1 MAEYKSSKQIL
12 TKAKDNLNKVEKQ
25 EKDIKEE
32 AISISQEVDKKN
44 TLNSLK
50 TKLIKSSEAN
60 LSSLKETYT
69 TLNNLKS
76 SLIGLKSAVEQ
87 SAVANNTINSL
98 LATNLISLTQINS
111 VLSAFRADY
120 ILSKN
125 GETLKGYGYY
135 DINNMINSLGV
146 NRINDN
152 NIKAILRNI
161 NKAANY
167 ANKSSNSV
175 RGKIGN
181 SNLDTF
187 GDKENIFDKLMGKI
201 QQGAQFASILQL
213 IPGKIG
219 QTAKQ
224 KIGKMDLNNGFGSF
238 LGSLMSDKNKA
249 NILNPLKE
257 LGMDLQDSNDP
268 ISQKLG
274 GLMKKAGLTKAKKQ
288 RETDPNLVMSSLAP
302 FADDIKDLVE
312 FKVKALHAR
321 PKSIPDFA
329 TPIWIINSK
338 DQTNYI
344 GKHYQSKD
352 SDLVANRILEILE
365 GRATNTKDKYGNDLL
380 SYENGIWKGS
390 LAEGRNRKVLDKAS
404 SIASQN
410 VYNRNHERY
419 GYRQTDEEGNYI
431 GDVIYE
437 DDNDATK
444 AIKDFSRVSSSGLL
458 NALPNMNFSRGS
470 FESNMMNVIQT
481 MQQTGLGD
489 GIENGK
495 NYLKS
500 AGNAVFHIGKN
511 IVVGSHKGGRK
522 AKKKHKRKN
531 EKEITVRVHQ
541 GERILGAEALE
552 EQEAL
557 NNTSKVL
564 GTIGG
569 MLNSIVGLTQMKTQL
584 FSKYVNGDT
593 VIPDEIKSSKEVI
606 GESVL
611 RSIGDYTNIKPY
623 MLISAD
629 VKTKFANKVSE
640 NLTTSEYFGDDN
652 DIVETTEETIPA
664 SPVIVDD
671 SETEEQV
678 SEAKA
683 QNEERANEEIQQYR
697 EELEAQAEEQKAQ
710 DDAEY
715 AEEQKIKE
723 DFKHKKWLKEKAKNA
738 KKWLIEKAAA
748 AKARAIKWAG
758 MLKGFKAEKDGE
770 KKVSKN
776 TFKSNAKR
784 LAVKFKNTVKRE
796 GKHLGK
802 KVKGVVKRLISHL
815 TWTNLK
821 TNAKN
826 FGEKMKSFS
835 EKAGSVIETVGGV
848 AGKAIDA
855 IKAVPIY
862 GKAASFAASA
872 AVGLA
877 IVGIGSA
884 IAKSISKGKDANI
897 NTNSITS
904 ITDKYKNKAEKQ
916 SEENKKE
923 ENNDNNIGKQK
934 EEERTN
940 EDVKNVES
948 INSETNY
955 KINNKNNINNSL
967 TSFSNTGGNLLKYL
981 NKRQIQA
988 LIEGSKSRFANLM
1001 LRDPRKAAN
1010 IIFLLNNGA
1019 ALANLKNTKSSDL
1032 NNIETA
1038 ANSSNNSSNKTSSST
1053 EDSSNGNNSVW
1064 SKLLKQLNS
1073 KKELLSDDIG
1083 SEGYSEDVTVAS
1095 LQNMDTKEKGTV
1107 LNAFAKMFGLTVLED
1122 DDGNAIFTT
1131 TARKNAQQEALTKNL
1146 GNTSSLSG
1154 ASTTSSSSSASA
1166 TTDTSDENKDEE
1178 TYDGS
1183 KYIDYAQDGTWSNS
1197 ITESEINDYFTTSNG
1212 NTKEN
1217 PVVKILNNNWI
1228 KYKTDN
1234 GITDQTKITSSN
1246 NSSVSYPRRFFVR
1259 EEYPKIYRSYA
1270 SSWQHFK
1277 NSQAKTLM
1285 HRKLAESI
1293 KDSDAWNN
1301 PVDMYTKGS
1310 KERQYIKDS
1319 IKKKTDY
1326 DYSKFGLGRV
1336 NKNHQLDYGVSDD
1349 FLDASQYALNN
1360 GFKEPNGGTY
1370 PRFFNSYL
1378 GENGISVKQDSSV
1391 NSIKSSLAAGNPVIL
1406 MGNNPADDTSTPFG
1420 PEPHYVVAD
1429 GYDGRNIRVI
1439 DSESQNNYDYY
1450 NANNV
1455 LNHSTI
1461 KLSTSK
1467 KLNSSKKTARGTR
1480 SFKSKHNHSGRSR
1493 VFGSRHSAATNINK
1507 IRKRKYLK
1515 SARSRYG
1522 KGQNLYEA
1530 KIDQHPNLI
1539 KAAQE
1544 GWTQYGILASVTLAQ
1559 ACLESMFGESQLA
1572 REANNWFG
1580 HSLGFSSEKYR
1591 LPESY
1596 SMTTSWG
1603 SMAPTQWAKYRS
1615 AEDCFKDHAYVLSGQ
1630 SGNERYL
1637 KAVGETDPHKAIY
1650 AIANGG
1656 YCKDTDVVGVTDDGT
1671 WYSNH
1676 VMEFINDNNLRKYDV
1691 GSYNGK
1697 AAGSGG
1703 TKYSKICWTG
1713 DSRTEQMHNYFPD
1726 LEVVATKG
1734 GMTISYFNDHY
1745 SEAKAKIGYNIFC
1758 WYGVNGATKDEADK
1772 TAEAYNKLAADLKGK
1787 SQVFAGT
1794 IGHCPNGSGSNRVDG
1809 GCGQS
1814 LEGQN
1819 KGVEE
1824 FNAELKTKL
1833 SSDIILIDT
1842 YSYIKQLEE
1851 EMGAAAMS
1859 TDNLHYTKECSEKI
1873 KDYVTQQINS
1883 ASGAVSSATPSTGY
1897 SVGAIGDLYVT
1908 LQGYTDAKDILSKYK
1923 KGDDLWDNDDLTFG
1937 APTSSDGSAVIP
1949 STNYDTNDDNSAEE
1963 TSTATPSNNQQTT
1976 KPNNNTSSAEV
1987 SPDSS
1992 SSSSDGSNNT
2002 PSNSNSVVQ
2011 PDTNTSVYTSNGTLY
2026 IVNNI
2031 EYGIKTNIEE
2041 ILDEFK
2047 ELNNIQD
2054 NSLDVLNIIYQK
2066 LLKKKGLNKNMPING
2081 YDYSLKRRF
2090 V

>member
-12 TKAKDNLNKVEKQ
+12 AKAKDNLNKVEKQ

-32 AISISQEVDKKN
+32 AISISQEVDKKD

-87 SAVANNTINSL
+87 SAVVNNTINSL
-98 LATNLISLTQINS
+98 LASNLISLTQINS
-111 VLSAFRADY
+111 VLSAFRSDY
-120 ILSKN
+120 ILTKN

-135 DINNMINSLGV
+135 DTNAIINSLG
-146 NRINDN
+146 INHITDN

-161 NKAANY
+161 DKAANY
-167 ANKSSNSV
+167 ANKSSNKI
-175 RGKIGN
+175 RGMIGN

-187 GDKENIFDKLMGKI
+187 GDKENIVDKLMGKI

-224 KIGKMDLNNGFGSF
+224 KISRMDLNNGFGNF

-257 LGMDLQDSNDP
+257 LGMDLQGANDP
-268 ISQKLG
+268 ISKKLG
-274 GLMKKAGLTKAKKQ
+274 ELMKKAGLTKAKKQ

-312 FKVKALHAR
+312 FKVKALHTR

-329 TPIWIINSK
+329 TPIWIVNSK

-380 SYENGIWKGS
+380 TRENGIWKGS
-390 LAEGRNRKVLDKAS
+390 LAEGRNRKTLDNAS
-404 SIASQN
+404 RIASQN

-419 GYRQTDEEGNYI
+419 GYRQTDEKGNYI
-431 GDVIYE
+431 GDVIY
-437 DDNDATK
+437 DDNNDATK

-458 NALPNMNFSRGS
+458 NALPNMSLSEGS
-470 FESNMMNVIQT
+470 FESNVMNLVQT
-481 MQQTGLGD
+481 IQQTGLGD
-489 GIENGK
+489 GLENSK

-500 AGNAVFHIGKN
+500 AGKALFHIGKN

-522 AKKKHKRKN
+522 AKKRHKRKN

-569 MLNSIVGLTQMKTQL
+569 MLNSIVSLTQMKTQL

-593 VIPDEIKSSKEVI
+593 VIPDEIKTNKEII

-623 MLISAD
+623 MLIPSD
-629 VKTKFANKVSE
+629 VKTKFANKISE
-640 NLTTSEYFGDDN
+640 NLTTSEYFSDDETVEPPT
-652 DIVETTEETIPA
+652 DIIPDA
-664 SPVIVDD
+664 SPIIVDD
-671 SETEEQV
+671 SETDEQV

-683 QNEERANEEIQQYR
+683 QNEKMANEEIQKHK
-697 EELEAQAEEQKAQ
+697 EELEERVEEQKAQ

-723 DFKHKKWLKEKAKNA
+723 DFKHKKWLKEKAKNT

-770 KKVSKN
+770 KKISKN

-784 LAVKFKNTVKRE
+784 LAKKFKNTIKRE
-796 GKHLGK
+796 GKHIGK
-802 KVKGVVKRLISHL
+802 KVKNVVKRLISHL
-815 TWTNLK
+815 TWTNIK

-826 FGEKMKSFS
+826 FNEKLKSNS
-835 EKAGSVIETVGGV
+835 EKSGSIIETIGGV

-862 GKAASFAASA
+862 GKVAALAASA
-872 AVGLA
+872 ALGVS
-877 IVGIGSA
+877 ITGIGFSLLKGL
-884 IAKSISKGKDANI
+884 KSGKEQNI
-897 NTNSITS
+897 DINKTLS
-904 ITDKYKNKAEKQ
+904 ITDKYKNEAEKK
-916 SEENKKE
+916 SNEENKNE
-923 ENNDNNIGKQK
+923 DSNNIGKQK
-934 EEERTN
+934 ENEKVN
-940 EDVKNVES
+940 EDVKNIES
-948 INSETNY
+948 IKTENNY
-955 KINNKNNINNSL
+955 TSNNKKNIIGKLTNLIPNNND
-967 TSFSNTGGNLLKYL
+967 LLKYL
-981 NKRQIQA
+981 NKKQIQA
-988 LIEGSKSRFANLM
+988 LISGSKSKFAKLM
-1001 LRDPRKAAN
+1001 LKDPTKAAN

-1032 NNIETA
+1032 NNIDKAT
-1038 ANSSNNSSNKTSSST
+1038 NNTSNQNNI
-1053 EDSSNGNNSVW
+1053 DDNNGTVWNN
-1064 SKLLKQLNS
+1064 LLKELNT

-1107 LNAFAKMFGLTVLED
+1107 LNAFAKMFGMSVLED

-1146 GNTSSLSG
+1146 GNASSLASN
-1154 ASTTSSSSSASA
+1154 STTSSSASSSANTN
-1166 TTDTSDENKDEE
+1166 TTDENKDEE
-1178 TYDGS
+1178 KYDGS

-1246 NSSVSYPRRFFVR
+1246 NSSMSYPRRFFVR

-1319 IKKKTDY
+1319 IKKKTNY

-1336 NKNHQLDYGVSDD
+1336 NKNHQLDYGTSDD

-1378 GENGISVKQDSSV
+1378 GESGISVKQDSSI
-1391 NSIKSSLAAGNPVIL
+1391 NSIKNSLAAGNPVIL
-1406 MGNNPADDTSTPFG
+1406 MGNNPADDDSTPFG

-1439 DSESQNNYDYY
+1439 DSESQNTYDYY

-1467 KLNSSKKTARGTR
+1467 KLNSSKKTARGSR
-1480 SFKSKHNHSGRSR
+1480 SFKSKHTSSGRSR
-1493 VFGSRHSAATNINK
+1493 VFRSRHSTATNTNK
-1507 IRKRKYLK
+1507 IRKRKYLR

-1591 LPESY
+1591 LPEPY

-1603 SMAPTQWAKYRS
+1603 NMAPTQWARYRS

-1697 AAGSGG
+1697 AASGGG

-1772 TAEAYNKLAADLKGK
+1772 TAEAYNRLAADLKGK

-1814 LEGQN
+1814 LEEQN

-1842 YSYIKQLEE
+1842 YSYIKKLEE

-1873 KDYVTQQINS
+1873 RNYVAEQINS

-1949 STNYDTNDDNSAEE
+1949 ATNYDTNDDNSTEE

-2011 PDTNTSVYTSNGTLY
+2011 PDTNTNVYTSNGTLY

-2031 EYGIKTNIEE
+2031 EYGIKTNIEK

-2054 NSLDVLNIIYQK
+2054 DSLDVLNIIYQK
-2066 LLKKKGLNKNMPING
+2066 LLKKKGLNKNMPISG

>member
-12 TKAKDNLNKVEKQ
+12 AKAKDNLNKVEKQ

-32 AISISQEVDKKN
+32 AISISQEVDKKD

-146 NRINDN
+146 NHINDN

-175 RGKIGN
+175 RSKIGN

-224 KIGKMDLNNGFGSF
+224 KISGMDLNNGFGNF

-257 LGMDLQDSNDP
+257 LGMDLQGANDP
-268 ISQKLG
+268 ISKKLG
-274 GLMKKAGLTKAKKQ
+274 ELMKKAGLTKAKKQ

-329 TPIWIINSK
+329 TPIWIVNSK

-380 SYENGIWKGS
+380 TRENGIWKGS
-390 LAEGRNRKVLDKAS
+390 LAEGRNRKTLDNAS
-404 SIASQN
+404 RIASQN

-419 GYRQTDEEGNYI
+419 GYRQTDENGDYI
-431 GDVIYE
+431 GDVIY
-437 DDNDATK
+437 DDNNDATK
-444 AIKDFSRVSSSGLL
+444 AIKDFSRVSNSGLL
-458 NALPNMNFSRGS
+458 NALPNMSFSEGS
-470 FESNMMNVIQT
+470 FESNVMNVVQT

-489 GIENGK
+489 GLENSK

-500 AGNAVFHIGKN
+500 AGNALFHIGKN

-522 AKKKHKRKN
+522 AKKRHKRKN

-593 VIPDEIKSSKEVI
+593 VIPDEIKTNKEII

-623 MLISAD
+623 MLIPAD
-629 VKTKFANKVSE
+629 VKTKFANKISE
-640 NLTTSEYFGDDN
+640 NLTTSEYFGDD
-652 DIVETTEETIPA
+652 ETIEPPTEIIPDA
-664 SPVIVDD
+664 SPIIVDD
-671 SETEEQV
+671 SETDEQV

-683 QNEERANEEIQQYR
+683 QNEKMANEEIQKHK
-697 EELEAQAEEQKAQ
+697 EELEERVEEQKAQ

-723 DFKHKKWLKEKAKNA
+723 DFKHKKWLKEKAKNT

-748 AKARAIKWAG
+748 AKARVIKWAG

-784 LAVKFKNTVKRE
+784 LAKKFKNTVKRE
-796 GKHLGK
+796 GKHIGK
-802 KVKGVVKRLISHL
+802 KIKNVVKRLMSHL
-815 TWTNLK
+815 TWTNIK

-826 FGEKMKSFS
+826 SS
-835 EKAGSVIETVGGV
+835 EKLKSNSEKSGSIIETIGGV

-862 GKAASFAASA
+862 GKVAALAASA
-872 AVGLA
+872 ALGVS
-877 IVGIGSA
+877 ITGIGFA
-884 IAKSISKGKDANI
+884 LLKGLKSGKEQNI
-897 NTNSITS
+897 DINKTLS
-904 ITDKYKNKAEKQ
+904 ITDKYKNEAEKK
-916 SEENKKE
+916 SNEENKNE
-923 ENNDNNIGKQK
+923 DSNNIGKQK
-934 EEERTN
+934 ENEKVN
-940 EDVKNVES
+940 EDVKNIES
-948 INSETNY
+948 IKNENNY
-955 KINNKNNINNSL
+955 ASNNKKNIIGKLTNLIPNNND
-967 TSFSNTGGNLLKYL
+967 LLKYL
-981 NKRQIQA
+981 NKKQIQA
-988 LIEGSKSRFANLM
+988 LISGSKSKFAKLM
-1001 LRDPRKAAN
+1001 LKDPAKAAN

-1032 NNIETA
+1032 NNIDKATNNA
-1038 ANSSNNSSNKTSSST
+1038 SNQNNIDSNNGTVW
-1053 EDSSNGNNSVW
+1053 NN
-1064 SKLLKQLNS
+1064 LLKELNT

-1107 LNAFAKMFGLTVLED
+1107 LNAFAKMFGMSVLED

-1146 GNTSSLSG
+1146 GNASSL
-1154 ASTTSSSSSASA
+1154 ASNPTISSSASSSA
-1166 TTDTSDENKDEE
+1166 NTDTTDENKNEE

-1246 NSSVSYPRRFFVR
+1246 NSSMSYPRRFFVR

-1270 SSWQHFK
+1270 SSWRHFK

-1319 IKKKTDY
+1319 IKKKTNY

-1336 NKNHQLDYGVSDD
+1336 NKNHQLDYGTSDD

-1370 PRFFNSYL
+1370 PRFFNNYL

-1391 NSIKSSLAAGNPVIL
+1391 NSIKNSLAAGNPVIL
-1406 MGNNPADDTSTPFG
+1406 MGNNPADDASTPFG

-1461 KLSTSK
+1461 KLNTSK
-1467 KLNSSKKTARGTR
+1467 KLNSSKKTARGSK
-1480 SFKSKHNHSGRSR
+1480 SFKSKHNSSGRSR
-1493 VFGSRHSAATNINK
+1493 VFGSRHSTATNTNK
-1507 IRKRKYLK
+1507 IRKRKYLR

-1603 SMAPTQWAKYRS
+1603 NMAPTQWAKYRS

-1676 VMEFINDNNLRKYDV
+1676 VMEFINDNNLKKYDV

-1703 TKYSKICWTG
+1703 TKYSKTCWTG

-1842 YSYIKQLEE
+1842 YSYIKKLED

-1949 STNYDTNDDNSAEE
+1949 TTNYDKNDDNSIEE

-2011 PDTNTSVYTSNGTLY
+2011 PDTNTNVYTSNGTLY

-2066 LLKKKGLNKNMPING
+2066 LLKKKGLNKNMPIIG